1 MPNICDFDR
10 SLKTKCNLQN
20 FTRNHRT
27 KNLDNLERDEADAHL
42 WTAGLLNVKEKG
54 MTIWYIMN
62 RCLLSSVTLNFCYR
76 QAHCIDDQDKFQS
89 VTDTDN
95 VFTECQTQRK

>member
-54 MTIWYIMN
+54 MTI
-62 RCLLSSVTLNFCYR
+62 
-76 QAHCIDDQDKFQS
+76 
-89 VTDTDN
+89 
-95 VFTECQTQRK
+95 

>member
-10 SLKTKCNLQN
+10 ILKTKCNLQY
-20 FTRNHRT
+20 FTRNYRT

-54 MTIWYIMN
+54 MTI
-62 RCLLSSVTLNFCYR
+62 
-76 QAHCIDDQDKFQS
+76 
-89 VTDTDN
+89 
-95 VFTECQTQRK
+95 